1 MKKRMLCIG
10 NWFRHRNL
18 PFTIFFLIWH
28 DCFEFEFSKFKRFE
42 YDKAV
47 TCTIVFKT
55 GNIGMILYNENGVYG
70 LQIPYIYFFWEFFS
84 NICKR
89 GKGVHCIVIWI
100 TCVTNLH
107 FWHQFSRTRNLIIH
121 LHKDIQFYFLANQ
134 EG

>member
-1 MKKRMLCIG
+1 MKKRILRFG
-10 NWFRHRNL
+10 NWFRHINL
-18 PFTIFFLIWH
+18 PLTIFFLIWH
-28 DCFEFEFSKFKRFE
+28 DCLEFEFSNFKRFE

-47 TCTIVFKT
+47 TCTTVFKT
-55 GNIGMILYNENGVYG
+55 CNIGMILYNENSFYG

-89 GKGVHCIVIWI
+89 GEGVNCIVIWI
-100 TCVTNLH
+100 ICVTNLH

-121 LHKDIQFYFLANQ
+121 LHKDIQCYFLASQ